1 MPDVPEK
8 QEPQGA
14 QTQQPAAAQSP
25 QAQSPQNVF
34 HGIPAEIVEVEK
46 RGKTGMYGE
55 IYIVMCRVLEGRDKG
70 RIIKRNILGPVR
82 IGDIVRL
89 TDTSREARQIS
100 VK

>member
-1 MPDVPEK
+1 MPEK
-8 QEPQGA
+8 SENRDGAQGA
-14 QTQQPAAAQSP
+14 QPQQKVPEQS
-25 QAQSPQNVF
+25 QAQQNTF
-34 HGIPAEIVEVEK
+34 HGIPAEIVEIER

-55 IYIVMCRVLEGRDKG
+55 IYIVMCRVLDGRDKG